1 MLPPQ
6 KFDAHVFRC
15 FLNSDRYRLRF
26 QNFKVVFDLYLVMLG
41 NYTFLGLA
49 IWQGTKSVYYITFHS
64 ADRMTWDENG
74 SYYLGDLHLLNQA
87 LFSKQF

>member
-1 MLPPQ
+1 MLPPR
-6 KFDAHVFRC
+6 KFDAQVFRF

-26 QNFKVVFDLYLVMLG
+26 QNFKVIFDLYLVMLG

-49 IWQGTKSVYYITFHS
+49 IWQGKKSVSYISFHS
-64 ADRMTWDENG
+64 ADRMTWDENE